1 MRKGVLNFKT
11 PFFIFNCFSI
21 LIIIVCYLH
30 TKETYLLK
38 MKLFLKILIVLISSQ
53 SCFSQENNASEVDS
67 LYREDQFYI
76 GVTYNLLGKKPSDLS
91 QSGFSTGLHF
101 GFIRDLPLN
110 NKRNMAI
117 GIGLGYSM
125 NSFNQNMQIN
135 KESNGTYSYSILDGN
150 TYSKNKFSSHLIE
163 LPIEF
168 RWRTSTPTEYRFW
181 RIYTGFKVGYAIVN
195 TSRFKDASGS
205 FKYKNISDFNNLE
218 YGFTLSAGYNTW
230 NIYLYYGLNPIFSN
244 SAVLEGK
251 KIDMN
256 AVKVGLMFYIL

>member
-1 MRKGVLNFKT
+1 
-11 PFFIFNCFSI
+11 
-21 LIIIVCYLH
+21 
-30 TKETYLLK
+30 
-38 MKLFLKILIVLISSQ
+38 MKLFLKIFIFLISSQ
-53 SCFSQENNASEVDS
+53 WCFSQENITSVADS
-67 LYREDQFYI
+67 LYREDQLYI
-76 GVTYNLLGKKPSDLS
+76 GVTYNLLGNKPSDLS

-101 GFIRDLPLN
+101 GFLRDLPLN
-110 NKRNMAI
+110 ENRNIAI

-135 KESNGTYSYSILDGN
+135 KESNGSYSYAILDGD

-163 LPIEF
+163 LPVEF

-195 TSRFKDASGS
+195 TTKFKDDTGS
-205 FKYKNISDFNNLE
+205 IKHKNISDFNQLE

-244 SAVLEGK
+244 NAILEGD

-256 AVKVGLMFYIL
+256 AIKVGLMFYIL

>member
-1 MRKGVLNFKT
+1 
-11 PFFIFNCFSI
+11 
-21 LIIIVCYLH
+21 
-30 TKETYLLK
+30 
-38 MKLFLKILIVLISSQ
+38 MKLFLKIFIVLISSQ
-53 SCFSQENNASEVDS
+53 WCFSQENNTSVVDS

-76 GVTYNLLGKKPSDLS
+76 GVTYNLLGNKPSDLS

-101 GFIRDLPLN
+101 GFIKDMPLN
-110 NKRNMAI
+110 ESRDVAI

-135 KESNGTYSYSILDGN
+135 EESNGSYSYTILDGN

-168 RWRTSTPTEYRFW
+168 RWRTSTLTEYRFW
-181 RIYTGFKVGYAIVN
+181 RIYTGFKVGYAVLN
-195 TSRFKDASGS
+195 TTKFKDDSGS
-205 FKYKNISDFNNLE
+205 IKHKNISDFNKLE

-244 SAVLEGK
+244 KAVLEGD
-251 KIDMN
+251 KINMN
-256 AVKVGLMFYIL
+256 AIKVGLMFYIL